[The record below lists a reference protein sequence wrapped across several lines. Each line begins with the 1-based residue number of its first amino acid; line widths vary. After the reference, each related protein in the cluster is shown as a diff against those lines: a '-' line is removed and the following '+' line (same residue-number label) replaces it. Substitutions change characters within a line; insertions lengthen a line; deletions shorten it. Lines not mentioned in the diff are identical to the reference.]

1 MVAFFPVSVLQSGA
15 ERLSAT
21 DAIVTVDPTTLET
34 KNSTIGAL
42 ANTLSGSQ
50 SPSLYEQDS
59 DIDDTAAFRAALLAA
74 SQAGGGTVLVPA
86 GNYTISGIL
95 TFYSNVSLIGA
106 ASRPTITLA
115 AGARFRF
122 CTIGGLNNIRIANLT
137 IDGNYQNLTGSDD
150 ATIVINAASY
160 NVDIED
166 CIFRNLSGGSTGAIV
181 LSGAAYNCRVANNR
195 LSQTKILAIGLS
207 SAFNCRIE
215 GNWIDTTT
223 TSFGIRLGEG
233 AYQNTI
239 ANNKTIATAIEGIG
253 LTYSCY
259 ENQIIGNHCQTAG
272 DNGISVSGYRNVISG
287 NICRRN
293 AKAGIGVWGAFNTI
307 TGNSCVAN
315 NTSDTTTW
323 AGIWISAGFGGTGQS
338 NSIAWNF
345 CDDDQVTPTQY
356 GGIRI
361 EVGPASGAYTV
372 WSAGASVTAG
382 DYRYYG
388 LNIYQAAGSGTTG
401 ATPPTHT
408 TGSVSDGTVTWAYIN
423 SYITAAY
430 TDGNRVDRSN
440 VVLRSKSGALAV
452 YDNLSWK
459 RNTYPLVD
467 ILVASGSLSGTSFTA
482 DNSTICKKYER
493 IEIIINGFSHS
504 GASTANIRIELS
516 GDNGS
521 NWSGAT
527 TVSATVDA
535 ATLIGL
541 HLFIDNTASST
552 GVRLTTTTGGTGN
565 TNQHVNAFGNTI
577 NTGYINA
584 VRISNSQ
591 GYTMDAGTYTVL
603 GFGPIL

>member
-137 IDGNYQNLTGSDD
+137 IDGNQANLTGSNDS
-150 ATIVINAASY
+150 TIVINGASY

-166 CIFRNLSGGSTGAIV
+166 CVFRNLSGGSVGCIV
-181 LSGAAYNCRVANNR
+181 LSGSSYDCNIRNNR
-195 LSQTKILAIGLS
+195 FYDSDNTAIGLS
-207 SAFNCRIE
+207 SAYSCRIT
-215 GNWIDTTT
+215 GNRIDTTGD
-223 TSFGIRLGEG
+223 FGIRLGEG

-239 ANNKTIATAIEGIG
+239 ADNKTLDTGLEGIG
-253 LTYSCY
+253 VTCNCY

-272 DNGISVSGYRNVISG
+272 DNGISVTGYRNVIS
-287 NICRRN
+287 NNVCRYN
-293 AKAGIGVWGAFNTI
+293 QNAGIGVWGAFNTI
-307 TGNSCVAN
+307 TGNSLLSN
-315 NTSDTTTW
+315 NQVGTVYWS
-323 AGIWISAGFGGTGQS
+323 GIWISSGFGGTGQC
-338 NSIAWNF
+338 NSVTGNF
-345 CDDDQVTPTQY
+345 CDDDQVTPTQA

-361 EVGPASGAYTV
+361 HVGAASEGYTV
-372 WSAGASVTAG
+372 WSAGAAVTAG

-408 TGSVSDGTVTWAYIN
+408 SGSVSDGTITWAYIN

-440 VVLRSKSGALAV
+440 VVLRSKSGASAV

-459 RNTYPLVD
+459 RNTYPLMD

>member
-1 MVAFFPVSVLQSGA
+1 MTAVRTILGQTPTVTNFEDGLQSEGSDVVTEA
-15 ERLSAT
+15 NTSFDDLVDLLSST
-21 DAIVTVDPTTLET
+21 TTIPPSGSNDTSAINT
-34 KNSTIGAL
+34 AL
-42 ANTLSGSQ
+42 A
-50 SPSLYEQDS
+50 
-59 DIDDTAAFRAALLAA
+59 AFK
-74 SQAGGGTVLVPA
+74 TVILTDGA
-86 GNYTISGIL
+86 YTISSAL
-95 TFYSNVSLIGA
+95 TFRTGNRLMAMGG
-106 ASRPTITLA
+106 RPVITLQ

-122 CTIGGLNNIRIANLT
+122 STINGLNDVRIEGIEIN
-137 IDGNYQNLTGSDD
+137 GNQANLTGSAD
-150 ATIVINAASY
+150 ATIVVNGASY

-166 CIFRNLSGGSTGAIV
+166 CVFRNMSSASTGAIV
-181 LSGAAYNCRVANNR
+181 LSGSAYNCNIINNRIYDGDGTSIGLSSAYNCRV
-195 LSQTKILAIGLS
+195 
-207 SAFNCRIE
+207 E
-215 GNWIDTTT
+215 GNRIDG
-223 TSFGIRLGEG
+223 SGAFGIRLGEG
-233 AYQNTI
+233 AYQNTVSG
-239 ANNKTIATAIEGIG
+239 NKTIDTAIEGVG
-253 LTYSCY
+253 LTYNCY
-259 ENQIIGNHCQTAG
+259 ENHILGNHCQTSG
-272 DNGISVSGYRNVISG
+272 DNGISVSGYRNVVSG
-287 NICRRN
+287 NICRYN
-293 AKAGIGVWGAFNTI
+293 DKAGIGVWGAFNTI
-307 TGNSCVAN
+307 TGNSCVSN
-315 NTSDTTTW
+315 NQLDTTTW
-323 AGIWISAGFGGTGQS
+323 AGIWISSGFGGTGQS
-338 NSIAWNF
+338 NSIAGNF

-361 EVGPASGAYTV
+361 HAGAATDGYTV
-372 WSAGASVTAG
+372 WSAGAAVTAG

-408 TGSVSDGTVTWAYIN
+408 SGSVSDGTITWAYIN

-440 VVLRSKSGALAV
+440 VVLRSKSGASAV

-459 RNTYPLVD
+459 RNTYPLMD

-504 GASTANIRIELS
+504 GGATANIRIELS

-521 NWSGAT
+521 NWSTAT

-535 ATLIGL
+535 ATLVGL

-591 GYTMDAGTYTVL
+591 GYTMDAGTYTVI